1 MSTIGEVAPGSFDS
15 YEGIRIVIPG
25 LVTFATGVATFTT
38 IAPDEDLGLA
48 SDAFVGLVSALA
60 IGLFLYFWDIPA
72 RSAAFNENQPTDYLE
87 REFPDVKPSE
97 ILTAYLLLL
106 NTKMPSNTRNRS
118 LYMGS
123 MYRIGLEMILALGI
137 ATYLVFGASLLSY
150 GPTVD
155 HGTQWPRLIAAATLI
170 VSFMLSLV
178 ISQGYERRSAEK
190 SRESATRMGRTV
202 WRDLVRWSTLIYL
215 AGLVVMVTPNL
226 TTIIDAWGSDVRRG
240 LVAAG
245 MAVCF
250 GYWIYRYVRGYGID
264 PEKTR
269 KRRRFHSATSG
280 LLFIVPIVVSLL
292 VYAAE
297 DKSVLGQAN
306 LMVAWTGAG
315 WVVLMSVVIRGHER
329 KLHGVYV
336 GQTRWL
342 KENPEAMTAV
352 LRPPS
357 ADSPQERRCARWR
370 RRGVES

>member
-25 LVTFATGVATFTT
+25 LVTFATGMATFTT
-38 IAPDEDLGLA
+38 VAPEEDLGLA

-60 IGLFLYFWDIPA
+60 VGLFLYFWDFPA

-87 REFPDVKPSE
+87 GQFPNVRPSE

-155 HGTQWPRLIAAATLI
+155 HGAHWPRLVSAATLI
-170 VSFMLSLV
+170 LSFGLSLV
-178 ISQGYERRSAEK
+178 ISHGYERRSAEK

-202 WRDLVRWSTLIYL
+202 QRDLLRWSTLIYL
-215 AGLVVMVTPNL
+215 AGLALMVVPNL
-226 TTIIDAWGSDVRRG
+226 TALIDAWGSDMSRG
-240 LVAAG
+240 LVTVG

-250 GYWIYRYVRGYGID
+250 GYWIYRYVRGYSVD
-264 PEKTR
+264 PEKPR

-280 LLFIVPIVVSLL
+280 LLFIIPIVVSL
-292 VYAAE
+292 VAYGAKE
-297 DKSVLGQAN
+297 HSVLGQAN
-306 LMVAWTGAG
+306 LMVAWTGAA

-342 KENPEAMTAV
+342 KENPEAMSVV
-352 LRPPS
+352 LRPNTDGS
-357 ADSPQERRCARWR
+357 
-370 RRGVES
+370 

>member
-25 LVTFATGVATFTT
+25 LVTFAAGVATFTT

-60 IGLFLYFWDIPA
+60 VGLFLYFWDIPA

-87 REFPDVKPSE
+87 GQFPDVKPSE
-97 ILTAYLLLL
+97 ILTAYFLLL

-155 HGTQWPRLIAAATLI
+155 HGTHWPRLVSAATLI
-170 VSFMLSLV
+170 LSFGLSLV
-178 ISQGYERRSAEK
+178 ITHGYERRSAEK

-202 WRDLVRWSTLIYL
+202 RRDLLRWSTSIYL
-215 AGLVVMVTPNL
+215 AGLILIVMPNL
-226 TTIIDAWGSDVRRG
+226 TALINAWGSDVSRR
-240 LVAAG
+240 LVTVG

-250 GYWIYRYVRGYGID
+250 GYWVYRYVRGYSVD
-264 PEKTR
+264 AETR
-269 KRRRFHSATSG
+269 KRKRFHSATSG
-280 LLFIVPIVVSLL
+280 LLFIIPIVASLL
-292 VYAAE
+292 VYGAKE
-297 DKSVLGQAN
+297 HSVLGQAN
-306 LMVAWTGAG
+306 LMVAWTGAA

-342 KENPEAMTAV
+342 KENPESMSDV
-352 LRPPS
+352 LRPPRTDGS
-357 ADSPQERRCARWR
+357 
-370 RRGVES
+370 

>member
-25 LVTFATGVATFTT
+25 LVTFATGMATFTT

-60 IGLFLYFWDIPA
+60 VGLFLYFWDVPA

-150 GPTVD
+150 GPTVH
-155 HGTQWPRLIAAATLI
+155 HGTHWPRLISAATLI
-170 VSFMLSLV
+170 LSFGLSLM
-178 ISQGYERRSAEK
+178 ISHGYERRSAEK

-202 WRDLVRWSTLIYL
+202 RRDLVRWSTLIYL
-215 AGLVVMVTPNL
+215 AGLALMVTPNL
-226 TTIIDAWGSDVRRG
+226 TALIDAWGSDASRG
-240 LVAAG
+240 LVAVG
-245 MAVCF
+245 MAVCV
-250 GYWIYRYVRGYGID
+250 GYWIYRYVRGYSVD
-264 PEKTR
+264 PEKPR

-292 VYAAE
+292 VYGAKE
-297 DKSVLGQAN
+297 HSVLGQAN
-306 LMVAWTGAG
+306 LMVAWTGAA

-342 KENPEAMTAV
+342 KENPEAMTGV
-352 LRPPS
+352 LRPPP
-357 ADSPQERRCARWR
+357 ADSSQGRR
-370 RRGVES
+370 